1 VTITST
7 REVAGGQG
15 SGAVTESLRRAPS
28 AAPPVPVLLIEHSIG
43 VSGSTVSLCTLL
55 GRLARDRYNPCVVFS
70 RAAQLDYLRGS
81 SVPPTDARVIHW
93 RNGLKSTRIGRAFY
107 RMALRRARPVKRI
120 LTGLLTLLD
129 IVVVVVPYTLQL
141 YRLARRR
148 RTALVHH
155 NNGIEPRTV
164 LLSRLL
170 RVPLVV
176 YQRGAEWHSRTARA
190 LARMVTLY
198 VANSEATKQDLVE
211 LGVAP
216 GRIRVIY
223 PPVDLERFNPAVDA
237 SRQRAEL
244 GLGESEPCFGIFGT
258 LMEWKGHHVFL
269 RAARLVLDEVPEA
282 RVLVIGEA
290 PEGGQAYR
298 EELLRLVQELGIAER
313 VVFAGFR
320 EDVPELMQLLR
331 VVVHASVTP
340 EPFGRVIAE
349 AMAMGKPVVATN
361 AGGPLEII
369 EDGANGYLVP
379 AGEPEAMA
387 RPIVR
392 LLTDVGHAARIGHRA
407 RETAE
412 ARFSADT
419 HARLVEKVYAELL
432 ARPSRSRVN
441 DEVLPCQRH
450 DAA

>member
-1 VTITST
+1 
-7 REVAGGQG
+7 
-15 SGAVTESLRRAPS
+15 
-28 AAPPVPVLLIEHSIG
+28 
-43 VSGSTVSLCTLL
+43 
-55 GRLARDRYNPCVVFS
+55 
-70 RAAQLDYLRGS
+70 
-81 SVPPTDARVIHW
+81 
-93 RNGLKSTRIGRAFY
+93 
-107 RMALRRARPVKRI
+107 M
-120 LTGLLTLLD
+120 
-129 IVVVVVPYTLQL
+129 
-141 YRLARRR
+141 
-148 RTALVHH
+148 
-155 NNGIEPRTV
+155 
-164 LLSRLL
+164 
-170 RVPLVV
+170 
-176 YQRGAEWHSRTARA
+176 
-190 LARMVTLY
+190 
-198 VANSEATKQDLVE
+198 
-211 LGVAP
+211 
-216 GRIRVIY
+216 
-223 PPVDLERFNPAVDA
+223 
-237 SRQRAEL
+237 
-244 GLGESEPCFGIFGT
+244 
-258 LMEWKGHHVFL
+258 
-269 RAARLVLDEVPEA
+269 
-282 RVLVIGEA
+282 
-290 PEGGQAYR
+290 
-298 EELLRLVQELGIAER
+298 QELGIAER

-419 HARLVEKVYAELL
+419 HARLVEEVYAELL